1 MTSTSEQPCGPT
13 RAGGVVGSQVPPVR
27 RYQRRMTAGP
37 SSTRYRGSRVDD
49 GVGVS
54 HSNGVAAQPSQGR
67 HRQLDAIRDGTDVAD
82 RQPLLSTL
90 MPDATSDDQITAD
103 STSMLVTKFTAYA
116 LVSVF
121 LGLLIA
127 FALEDPLG
135 FLFVGSLLV
144 LSSAAALTY
153 ISRALRGRSEGAS
166 KMVDQ
171 VTDSTVGKV
180 GSSVVLVS
188 AAVVA
193 LFVVGVLALSLSG
206 WLGDAV
212 AAIVSIFQG

>member
-1 MTSTSEQPCGPT
+1 M
-13 RAGGVVGSQVPPVR
+13 R
-27 RYQRRMTAGP
+27 
-37 SSTRYRGSRVDD
+37 
-49 GVGVS
+49 
-54 HSNGVAAQPSQGR
+54 
-67 HRQLDAIRDGTDVAD
+67 
-82 RQPLLSTL
+82 
-90 MPDATSDDQITAD
+90 
-103 STSMLVTKFTAYA
+103 
-116 LVSVF
+116 
-121 LGLLIA
+121 
-127 FALEDPLG
+127 
-135 FLFVGSLLV
+135 
-144 LSSAAALTY
+144 
-153 ISRALRGRSEGAS
+153 LRGRSKGAS